1 MPIEISS
8 EAMMNSKGGS
18 GGAIA
23 AGCFVEDVGKM
34 MGDGFFTQSQFPGYL
49 AVGQSSHDEPQHLNF
64 SCGQPG
70 RINR

>member
-8 EAMMNSKGGS
+8 EAMMNGKGGS

-34 MGDGFFTQSQFPGYL
+34 MGDGFFTQS
-49 AVGQSSHDEPQHLNF
+49 
-64 SCGQPG
+64 
-70 RINR
+70 